1 MPLFLSD
8 YGITDDMHAVA
19 VIIPE
24 EQGPEA
30 FWLANLAVQ
39 DGQLVEEGQPMAR
52 LEGRRGSLDLLAPQ
66 AGYVTGLKAFA
77 GQAAQP
83 GDVLCYLAEKPALAA
98 AHPGVGLGKYL
109 GNAPLDP
116 TGILIYG
123 GGGHGKAVLELLR
136 AARVYRAI
144 GVIDDGL
151 PLGSEILGLPVV
163 GGAASL
169 KEWFNRGVRLAT
181 NGVGG
186 IGNVAA
192 RLKIFDVLA
201 QEGFSCPCA
210 GASIGGD

>member
-1 MPLFLSD
+1 
-8 YGITDDMHAVA
+8 
-19 VIIPE
+19 
-24 EQGPEA
+24 
-30 FWLANLAVQ
+30 
-39 DGQLVEEGQPMAR
+39 
-52 LEGRRGSLDLLAPQ
+52 
-66 AGYVTGLKAFA
+66 
-77 GQAAQP
+77 
-83 GDVLCYLAEKPALAA
+83 VLCFLAEKPALAA

-136 AARVYRAI
+136 AGRVYRAI

-169 KEWFNRGVRLAT
+169 KEWFNRGVRLAA

-201 QEGFSCPCA
+201 QEGFSCPALVHPSAVIEPSVPTRVRLAASLCGQLRAHRIWLGGQYRGDNRARLHPGAGDQPLTRGCA
-210 GASIGGD
+210 GGLCTRGRPHPDRDEHYDQSQPDYRRGLLDW